1 MHATNVVGRS
11 RRELFATHA
20 GEPGRLARCPI
31 CQLAID
37 QDHEEA
43 LQLQAL
49 RPCARQARRPAANR
63 AVASA
68 SPAVEEY
75 AFDLV

>member
-1 MHATNVVGRS
+1 MGRS

-31 CQLAID
+31 CQMAID

-43 LQLQAL
+43 LRDQT
-49 RPCARQARRPAANR
+49 ARSLAPLANR
-63 AVASA
+63 PSADRVVAYA
-68 SPAVEEY
+68 SPVAEEY

>member
-1 MHATNVVGRS
+1 MGRS

-20 GEPGRLARCPI
+20 GEPARLARCPI
-31 CQLAID
+31 CQMAID

-43 LQLQAL
+43 LQLQAGRL
-49 RPCARQARRPAANR
+49 RAAPVRRPAAEP
-63 AVASA
+63 ALAFA